1 MWAVSI
7 APRKVPSEWK
17 GFMMSTDWEQL
28 NEIWDDQPA
37 VTKKIL
43 YYIMTTNGIDT
54 QISELTT
61 FITETLKKE
70 SFKKKMNA
78 L

>member
-1 MWAVSI
+1 MSI

-17 GFMMSTDWEQL
+17 LFMMKADWDQL
-28 NEIWDDQPA
+28 NEIWDDQPEG
-37 VTKKIL
+37 TKKIL
-43 YYIMTTNGIDT
+43 YYTMTSNAIDT

-70 SFKKKMNA
+70 SFKKKMDA